1 MQLELEMPT
10 EEDLRAAA
18 PVAFREWVNDR
29 EAFTWFGLSRIVQA
43 RALGLSMKEAA
54 EAGRIGVR
62 TLYRYIQEDPT
73 GWLGT
78 TIDGY
83 RGDAIMVLA
92 ARLMQLTSV
101 GQTPELASANLRWL
115 LERMSGGHAPAARA
129 AQVEVEAPAAT
140 VIRFES
146 LDHAPELPD
155 DVQENAGG
163 E

>member
-1 MQLELEMPT
+1 MPLELELPT

-18 PVAFREWVNDR
+18 PVEFREWVNDR
-29 EAFTWFGLSRIVQA
+29 DAFTWCGLVRVVQA

-78 TIDGY
+78 TIDGH

-92 ARLMQLTSV
+92 ARLMQLTSDS
-101 GQTPELASANLRWL
+101 QTPELASANLRWL
-115 LERMSGGHAPAARA
+115 LERMSSGHAPAARA
-129 AQVEVEAPAAT
+129 AQVEAEAPAAT

-146 LDHAPELPD
+146 LDHTPKLPD
-155 DVQENAGG
+155 DEQGGAGG
-163 E
+163 Q